1 MAEQMR
7 VATFNIDSL
16 DVPPKATVALD
27 DRIPLLRP
35 QLERLKADILCLQ
48 EINGQRRPGTAHR
61 SLSALDKVLECTRYQ
76 SFARATTLAPDGD
89 GVADVH
95 NLVILSRWPILN
107 FRSVRNALVPPL
119 SYRAITAVPAEAVAL
134 EVGFERPIL
143 IAEIEF
149 DAGRTL
155 TVVNVH
161 FRAPLASPIAG
172 QKESAFVWKS
182 VAGWAEG
189 YALAAWKRTA
199 QALEARLAVDDLMD
213 ADCDRIII
221 VAGDFNAEDHETP
234 LKILVGAEEDTGNGL
249 LAARALVI
257 LDRSLPLDRRFSAL
271 HHGRPQMLD
280 HILVNRPALAR
291 FQAINVHTETL
302 GDELVGYGRTRHEAG
317 SFHAPLVAEFDL
329 P

>member
-1 MAEQMR
+1 MR

-16 DVPPKATVALD
+16 DVPPKASVALE
-27 DRIPLLRP
+27 DRIPVLRP

-48 EINGQRRPGTAHR
+48 EVNSQRRPGTAHR
-61 SLSALDKVLECTRYQ
+61 SLAALDKVLEGTRYQ
-76 SFARATTLAPDGD
+76 SFARATTQAPTGGD
-89 GVADVH
+89 VADVH
-95 NLVILSRWPILN
+95 NLVILSRWPISN
-107 FRSVRNALVPPL
+107 FHSMRNALVPPL
-119 SYRAITAVPAEAVAL
+119 SYRVTTAVPAEAEARKI
-134 EVGFERPIL
+134 EFERPIL

-161 FRAPLASPIAG
+161 FRAPLAAPIAG

-199 QALEARLAVDDLMD
+199 QALEARLAVDGLMD
-213 ADCDRIII
+213 AVGDRMII

-249 LAARALVI
+249 LAARALVV
-257 LDRSLPLDRRFSAL
+257 LDRSLPLDLRFSAL

-280 HILVNRPALAR
+280 HILINRLALAR
-291 FQAINVHTETL
+291 FKAIEVHNETL
-302 GDELVGYGRTRHEAG
+302 GDELVGYGKTRHETG